1 MMPKDLKVLT
11 NESSDPLDWL
21 KLTIFRASVNG
32 IMSST
37 IQSYQAVLEGLARD
51 VLQLVL
57 AYI

>member
-11 NESSDPLDWL
+11 NESSDPLDRL
-21 KLTIFRASVNG
+21 KLTIFRASVNA

-37 IQSYQAVLEGLARD
+37 IQCYQAVLEGLARD

>member
-1 MMPKDLKVLT
+1 MVPKDLKVLT

-37 IQSYQAVLEGLARD
+37 IQSYQAVLEGLARYL
-51 VLQLVL
+51 LQMVL

>member
-1 MMPKDLKVLT
+1 MVPKDLKVLT
-11 NESSDPLDWL
+11 NESSDPLDRL

-37 IQSYQAVLEGLARD
+37 IQSYQAVLEGLARYL
-51 VLQLVL
+51 LQMVL

>member
-21 KLTIFRASVNG
+21 KLTIFRASVNA

-37 IQSYQAVLEGLARD
+37 IPNYQAVLEGLALD
-51 VLQLVL
+51 LLQLVL

>member
-1 MMPKDLKVLT
+1 MPKDLKVLT
-11 NESSDPLDWL
+11 NESSDPLDRL
-21 KLTIFRASVNG
+21 KLTIFRASVNVV
-32 IMSST
+32 MSST